1 MNIFDLLKIAI
12 ELGASDVHVTVGSC
26 PIARTK
32 GKFIKLSEKI
42 LTDQD
47 TKEMVKDISG
57 ENDFNASDVHVTV
70 GSCPIAR
77 TKGKFIK
84 LSEKILTDQDTKE
97 MVKDISGENDFNR
110 IQEYGEADFSVSIDT
125 GERFRVNA
133 YKQKGNYAI
142 AIRTIAA
149 QIPAFESLGL
159 PEVLKRFTEKHKG
172 LVLVT
177 GPTGSGKSTTLASL
191 IDIINEN
198 QQKHIITL
206 EDPIEYVH
214 NHKMSLVN
222 QREIG
227 QDTESFNSAL
237 RAILRQDPDVIL
249 IGEMRDPETIS
260 IALTAAETGHLVFST
275 LHTVGAAKTIDR
287 IVDMFPSEQQ
297 QQVRTQ
303 LSTVCE
309 GVVSQQL
316 IQTVDG
322 RRRIAALEVMIA
334 NPAIRNLI
342 RENKTYQIQN
352 QIQTGSKFG
361 MKSMDQ
367 ELVNL
372 YRQGLISRDSAL
384 SRCTDYEYTSRLVG
398 DRY

>member
-12 ELGASDVHVTVGSC
+12 ELGASDIHITVDST
-26 PIARTK
+26 PVARIK
-32 GKFIKLSEKI
+32 GKFIKLTDKI
-42 LTDQD
+42 LTKYD
-47 TKEMVKDISG
+47 TEEMAKEIAG
-57 ENDFNASDVHVTV
+57 EKNF
-70 GSCPIAR
+70 
-77 TKGKFIK
+77 K
-84 LSEKILTDQDTKE
+84 
-97 MVKDISGENDFNR
+97 R
-110 IQEYGEADFSVSIDT
+110 IQEHGECDFSVAIES

-133 YKQKGNYAI
+133 YKQKGHYAI
-142 AIRTIAA
+142 AIRTITS
-149 QIPAFESLGL
+149 QIPSFETLGL
-159 PEVLKRFTEKHKG
+159 PEVLKTFTEKHKG

-198 QQKHIITL
+198 QQRHIITL

-214 NHKMSLVN
+214 HKQSLVN

-227 QDTESFNSAL
+227 QDTESFNTAL

-249 IGEMRDPETIS
+249 VGEMRDPETIS

-297 QQVRTQ
+297 QQIRTQ

-309 GVVSQQL
+309 GVISQQL
-316 IQTVDG
+316 LQTIDG
-322 RRRIAALEVMIA
+322 RKRVAALEVMVA
-334 NPAIRNLI
+334 TPAIRNLI
-342 RENKTYQIQN
+342 RENKTYQIPN
-352 QIQTGSKFG
+352 MIQTGSKFG
-361 MKSMDQ
+361 MQSMDQ

-372 YRQGLISRDSAL
+372 YRQGSITRDSVL

-398 DRY
+398 DRC

>member
-12 ELGASDVHVTVGSC
+12 ELGASDIHITVDSP
-26 PIARTK
+26 PIARIK
-32 GKFIKLSEKI
+32 GKFIKLTEKI
-42 LTDQD
+42 LTKYD
-47 TKEMVKDISG
+47 TEEMAKEIAG
-57 ENDFNASDVHVTV
+57 EKNF
-70 GSCPIAR
+70 
-77 TKGKFIK
+77 K
-84 LSEKILTDQDTKE
+84 
-97 MVKDISGENDFNR
+97 R
-110 IQEYGEADFSVSIDT
+110 IQAYGECDFSVAIES

-133 YKQKGNYAI
+133 YKQKGHYAI
-142 AIRTIAA
+142 AIRTITS
-149 QIPAFESLGL
+149 QIPSFETLGL
-159 PEVLKRFTEKHKG
+159 PEVLKTFTEKHKG

-198 QQKHIITL
+198 QQRHIITL

-214 NHKMSLVN
+214 HHKQSLVN

-227 QDTESFNSAL
+227 QDTESFNTAL

-249 IGEMRDPETIS
+249 VGEMRDPETIS

-297 QQVRTQ
+297 QQIRTQ

-309 GVVSQQL
+309 GVISQQL
-316 IQTVDG
+316 LQTIDG
-322 RRRIAALEVMIA
+322 RKRVAALEVMVA
-334 NPAIRNLI
+334 TPAIRNLI
-342 RENKTYQIQN
+342 RENKTYQIPN
-352 QIQTGSKFG
+352 MIQTGSKFG
-361 MKSMDQ
+361 MQSMDQ

-372 YRQGLISRDSAL
+372 YRQGSITRDSVL

-398 DRY
+398 DRC

>member
-12 ELGASDVHVTVGSC
+12 ELG
-26 PIARTK
+26 
-32 GKFIKLSEKI
+32 
-42 LTDQD
+42 
-47 TKEMVKDISG
+47 
-57 ENDFNASDVHVTV
+57 ASDVHVTV

-142 AIRTIAA
+142 AIRTISA